1 MKLIIDMDENLYSYI
16 SKEDAVYFPDDGGE
30 LFETVK
36 NGTPLQEELEKIK
49 AEINEK
55 DRQWLPK
62 RYIFELI
69 DNRIKEL
76 KGEKQEENHY
86 KLENNIT
93 KEEAFKIIR
102 NACDKAIEE
111 LKGKNNETDN

>member
-1 MKLIIDMDENLYSYI
+1 MSELCKDCACENVCGITHLP
-16 SKEDAVYFPDDGGE
+16 EDKACVYYKAEAV
-30 LFETVK
+30 T
-36 NGTPLQEELEKIK
+36 ELEKVK
-49 AEINEK
+49 TEISGSC
-55 DRQWLPK
+55 
-62 RYIFELI
+62 IFSISKI
-69 DNRIKEL
+69 DVLDIIDKHISEL

-111 LKGKNNETDN
+111 LKGEQE